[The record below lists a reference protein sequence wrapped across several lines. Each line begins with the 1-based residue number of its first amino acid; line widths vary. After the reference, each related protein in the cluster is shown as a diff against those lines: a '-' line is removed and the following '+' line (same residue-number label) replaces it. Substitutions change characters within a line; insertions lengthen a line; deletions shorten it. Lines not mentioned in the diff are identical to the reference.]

1 MAKDRDKQQDSTD
14 TTTQQDQ
21 PPRRLVFCKVYH
33 SPRVAADPGRTR
45 RNTDVKSRCPSW
57 AADTDL
63 RQALIDEALED
74 PGGAEDFRGRPK
86 KLWNAVERLTFI
98 GVSCNM
104 NEPLYNCYPE
114 SPPNGK
120 LLLELLRR
128 AERTRDEVPRRTGR
142 R

>member
-1 MAKDRDKQQDSTD
+1 MAEDPDEREAPTGR
-14 TTTQQDQ
+14 TPQQDQ
-21 PPRRLVFCKVYH
+21 SPQRLVFCKVYH
-33 SPRVAADPGRTR
+33 SPRVASDAGSVR
-45 RNTDVKSRCPSW
+45 RNIDAKSQCPSW

-63 RQALIDEALED
+63 QQALIDEALED
-74 PGGAEDFRGRPK
+74 PCGAKDFRGRPK

-114 SPPNGK
+114 CPPSGK
-120 LLLELLRR
+120 LLPELLRR
-128 AERTRDEVPRRTGR
+128 ADRTRDDIPRRTGR